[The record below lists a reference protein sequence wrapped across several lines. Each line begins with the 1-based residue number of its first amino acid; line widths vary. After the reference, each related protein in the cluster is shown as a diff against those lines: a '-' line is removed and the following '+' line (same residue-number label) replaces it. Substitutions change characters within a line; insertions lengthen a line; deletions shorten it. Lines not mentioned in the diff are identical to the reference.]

1 MSEKSKTLL
10 LWSPRVLAML
20 FAAFLL
26 VFSFDSIIPG
36 AALFDNLLRFF
47 MQNIPVLIIIA
58 IIFISWSYEITGG
71 AAFVLVGVAHIGR
84 TLFYAT
90 NGAEPWYS
98 KLGWSL
104 IIAGPAVIIGV
115 LYLFNWRIRQKA
127 LADVIKS
134 EEEKETQE

>member
-36 AALFDNLLRFF
+36 AAFFDNLLSFF
-47 MQNIPVLIIIA
+47 MHNIPVLIIIA

-71 AAFVLVGVAHIGR
+71 AAFVLVGIAHIGR
-84 TLFYAT
+84 TLFT
-90 NGAEPWYS
+90 QPTGPNPGIQNWGGA
-98 KLGWSL
+98 
-104 IIAGPAVIIGV
+104 
-115 LYLFNWRIRQKA
+115 
-127 LADVIKS
+127 
-134 EEEKETQE
+134 